1 MRMTSRKKEI
11 LSYFEPDNLEWVT
24 GEIGAPPFDVSGV
37 AYLLHGMASFDKR
50 HQIESTRRTLESM
63 VAGGLLERVTVY
75 ESRQIRRGG
84 ETNAT
89 VVRYGLPV
97 SALLCAILAALITQY
112 QANTCGS
119 VNSLQSVVDA
129 AQVVNPAFNI
139 QHQEIVDLGLLRI
152 IRLSGL

>member
-1 MRMTSRKKEI
+1 MNRAR
-11 LSYFEPDNLEWVT
+11 Y
-24 GEIGAPPFDVSGV
+24 GAAVK
-37 AYLLHGMASFDKR
+37 L
-50 HQIESTRRTLESM
+50 TLRSC
-63 VAGGLLERVTVY
+63 ATVY
-75 ESRQIRRGG
+75 Q
-84 ETNAT
+84 
-89 VVRYGLPV
+89 V

-112 QANTCGS
+112 QVNTCGS

>member
-50 HQIESTRRTLESM
+50 HQLESTRRTLENM

-75 ESRQIRRGG
+75 EQRQNTQQGWGG
-84 ETNAT
+84 APGVWCNVT
-89 VVRYGLPV
+89 RYGLPGSCLV
-97 SALLCAILAALITQY
+97 VRDTNGADSAIDGECERV
-112 QANTCGS
+112 G
-119 VNSLQSVVDA
+119 
-129 AQVVNPAFNI
+129 
-139 QHQEIVDLGLLRI
+139 R
-152 IRLSGL
+152 